1 MSKIIPKVVHLSSAH
16 PRFDTRIFL
25 KECSSLAANGY
36 SVSLVVADGKGDEEK
51 NGVAIFDVGASKS
64 RRDRIRRSPA
74 RVLRKALELNAE
86 IYHLHDPE
94 LIPIG
99 VKLKKLGKKVI
110 FDAHEDVPKQLLG
123 KPYLNKPSR
132 WMLSRAFAW
141 YERQACRKLDGVIA
155 ATPYIRDKFL
165 EMGVRSVD
173 VNNYPLLGELS
184 NDGAYRSHKRAQVCY
199 LGGLDP
205 VRGIQEMVQAIGL
218 TKEEVR
224 FSLAGQF
231 RSSDFEQRVR
241 DEAGWQKVDFVGWLD
256 REGVKK
262 TLADSI
268 AGLVT
273 LHPLINYLDALP
285 VKMFEYMA
293 AGLPVIASDFPL
305 WRQIV
310 ETNRCG
316 VCVDPLD
323 PEAIARAVD
332 YLISHPDE
340 AALMGQNGKTAVEQK
355 FNWLIEEKKLVEWYE
370 LIAGQ

>member
-1 MSKIIPKVVHLSSAH
+1 MRSKMKVAHLTSAH
-16 PRFDTRIFL
+16 PRSDTRIFL
-25 KECSSLAANGY
+25 KECVSLADNGY
-36 SVSLVVADGKGDEEK
+36 SVFLVVADGKSDEKK
-51 NGVAIFDVGASKS
+51 NSVAICDVGAS
-64 RRDRIRRSPA
+64 RGRFDRIRRAPK
-74 RVLRKALELNAE
+74 RVLEKALALDAD

-94 LIPIG
+94 LLPIG
-99 VKLKKLGKKVI
+99 LKLKRHGKKVV

-123 KPYLNKPSR
+123 KPYLNKAAR
-132 WMLSRAFAW
+132 WVLSKAFAW
-141 YERQACRKLDGVIA
+141 YERQTCRKLDGVVA

-165 EMGVRSVD
+165 DMGVRSVD
-173 VNNYPLLGELS
+173 INNYPVLGELS
-184 NDGAYRSHKRAQVCY
+184 NDGASKSDKRTQVCY

-205 VRGIQEMVQAIGL
+205 VRGILEMVQAIGL

-224 FSLAGQF
+224 FSLAGHF

-241 DEAGWQKVDFVGWLD
+241 EESGWQKVDFVGWLD

-262 TLADSI
+262 TLADSV

-316 VCVDPLD
+316 MCVDPLD

-355 FNWLIEEKKLVEWYE
+355 FNWLIEEKKLVDWYE